1 MRHFWSIG
9 PPILAILTLGL
20 IVLAGCSGEEGVETV
35 MEPEVEDSGFFPPQ
49 PQVIG
54 AWLSVAW
61 PLGPENPNNWTGWQE
76 SRTSGAS
83 GSFCGGTRSW
93 THSGAD
99 YMARDLNKSGWS
111 DYGKNV
117 YAGINGRV
125 VQAISPNEW
134 NHGYGGTV
142 VVYDH
147 SRRVALRFSH
157 LSEVAVSHNQ
167 IVTFRT
173 RIGKVGNSG
182 NSTGPHLHPAAYENI
197 DNFNGNDPVIPTL
210 CDSEWYTCGTYFYC
224 WQ

>member
-1 MRHFWSIG
+1 MKYFWSIA

-20 IVLAGCSGEEGVETV
+20 IVLAGCSGEEGLETTFK
-35 MEPEVEDSGFFPPQ
+35 PEVQVDSVFSPQ
-49 PQVIG
+49 PQAAG

-61 PLGPENPNNWTGWQE
+61 PLGQENPNHWTGWQE
-76 SRTSGAS
+76 PRTKGAP

-99 YMARDLNKSGWS
+99 YMARDLAKAGCS
-111 DYGKNV
+111 GKNV

-125 VQAISPNEW
+125 VQAISPGEW

-147 SRRVALRFSH
+147 NRRVALRFSH
-157 LSEVAVSHNQ
+157 LSEVAVSYNQ
-167 IVTFRT
+167 SVTFRT
-173 RIGKVGNSG
+173 RIGKVGNTG
-182 NSTGPHLHPAAYENI
+182 YSTGPHLHLAAYENI
-197 DNFNGNDPVIPTL
+197 DHFSGGDPVIPIL
-210 CDSEWYTCGTYFYC
+210 CDSDWYTCGTYFYC